1 MNTFLAATT
10 DDWRSWL
17 AQNCGSEKEVWLLI
31 HHKDSPVHTIRYEE
45 AIEHALCFG
54 WIDSHHRKQDQH
66 SSALRF
72 SPRTSRSG
80 WSALNRSRAARMIAA
95 GLMTPRGQE
104 LIDHAKATGRWEI
117 AAPDDLDVA
126 FAENPLARKN
136 FEAFPPSS
144 RRLILE
150 WVTQARKPET
160 RQRRI
165 TETVELA
172 ALNVRAHHGGT
183 SLRP

>member
-17 AQNCGSEKEVWLLI
+17 TLHAGDEQEVWLLI
-31 HHKDSPVHTIRYEE
+31 HHKGSPVRTIRYEQ

-54 WIDSHHRKQDQH
+54 WIDSHHRRQDQH

-80 WSALNRSRAARMIAA
+80 WSALNRERAARMTTA

-104 LIDHAKATGRWEI
+104 MIDHAKATGRWEVH
-117 AAPDDLDVA
+117 APGDLDAA
-126 FAENPLARKN
+126 FAANPLARRN

-150 WVTQARKPET
+150 WVTQARRPAT

-165 TETVELA
+165 AETVELA
-172 ALNVRAHHGGT
+172 AVNVRAHHGRA

>member
-1 MNTFLAATT
+1 MNTFLATTT

-17 AQNCGSEKEVWLLI
+17 ASNAGSEKEVWLLI
-31 HHKDSPVHTIRYEE
+31 HHKDSPVSTIRYEQ

-72 SPRTSRSG
+72 SPRRSSSG
-80 WSALNRSRAARMIAA
+80 WSAKNRERAARMTAA
-95 GLMTPRGQE
+95 GLMTPEGQE

-117 AAPDDLDVA
+117 RTPDDLKAALADNPAASRNFDA
-126 FAENPLARKN
+126 FA
-136 FEAFPPSS
+136 PSS
-144 RRLILE
+144 QRLISE
-150 WVTQARKPET
+150 WVVQARKPET

-165 TETVELA
+165 AETVELA
-172 ALNVRAHHGGT
+172 TMNIKSR
-183 SLRP
+183 

>member
-1 MNTFLAATT
+1 MNTFLAATA

-17 AQNCGSEKEVWLLI
+17 ARHCGSEKEVWLLI
-31 HHKDSPVHTIRYEE
+31 HHKDSPVRTIRYEE

-54 WIDSHHRKQDQH
+54 WIDSHHRKQDH
-66 SSALRF
+66 DSSALRF

-80 WSALNRSRAARMIAA
+80 WSALNRERAARMTTA

-104 LIDHAKATGRWEI
+104 LIDHAQATGRWEI
-117 AAPDDLDVA
+117 QAPADLAAA
-126 FAENPLARKN
+126 FARNPVARGN

-150 WVTQARKPET
+150 WVTQARRPAT
-160 RQRRI
+160 RERRI
-165 TETVELA
+165 AETVELA
-172 ALNVRAHHGGT
+172 ALNVRAHHPAT
-183 SLRP
+183 ARA